1 MNLSLNKNLVGLAKE
16 VFKNSYRNP
25 TLVPWVKSLRH
36 RYNWD
41 KGIRQNSPV
50 TSVERVLDVVHLA

>member
-1 MNLSLNKNLVGLAKE
+1 MK
-16 VFKNSYRNP
+16 SYRKP
-25 TLVPWVKSLRH
+25 TQVPWVNSLRQ

-50 TSVERVLDVVHLA
+50 TLEERVLDLVDLT